1 MIKIK
6 KQGVSLVEVL
16 VTLAVALIAIA
27 IIDQS
32 FYQIREQH
40 LNTMESLDD
49 NTGVIEVDN
58 IFRDLVEGAYISG
71 NAIYSPWKLSTPQVI
86 GLQVDPLKYPI
97 IYAQR
102 APLRSGA
109 TVLTPNHQADTDV
122 LILQTIDDPQVLT
135 AAIASG
141 ATSFTRPIAPEA
153 TETPPAITA
162 SRFMLLSSESHQ
174 NLISAGNDIASNQA
188 TVNLNGGSG
197 AISQNFPV
205 GSVLYTQY
213 LFKIVY
219 IRENIDGQGNVEDQL
234 CQLSYDQSGAPITT
248 VLLDDV
254 SNLQISYR
262 TNAGWQ
268 RVAPDDDIRIWYKEI
283 RGLRFSY
290 TLDGENHQTIVSFG
304 GVSGAFT

>member
-1 MIKIK
+1 MIKVK

-16 VTLAVALIAIA
+16 VTLAVAIIVIA

-49 NTGVIEVDN
+49 NTEVIEVDN

-71 NAIYSPWKLSTPQVI
+71 NAMYSPWKLSTSQVSN
-86 GLQVDPLKYPI
+86 LQVNPLDYPI

-102 APLRSGA
+102 APLISGA
-109 TVLTPNHQADTDV
+109 TITLPSDAQNGTDV
-122 LILQTIDDPQVLT
+122 LVLQTIDDPQVLT
-135 AAIASG
+135 TAIAFG
-141 ATSFTRPIAPEA
+141 DTSFTRPIAPEA
-153 TETPPAITA
+153 PAITA
-162 SRFMLLSSESHQ
+162 SKFMLLSSESDQ
-174 NLISAGNDIASNQA
+174 NLISAGSDATSNQA
-188 TVNLNGGSG
+188 TVNLVGGSG

-219 IRENIDGQGNVEDQL
+219 IRENIDGQGNVDDQL
-234 CQLSYDQSGAPITT
+234 CQLSSDQSGAPVPT

-254 SNLQISYR
+254 SDLQISYR

-268 RVAPDDDIRIWYKEI
+268 RVAPDDDIRIWHKEI
-283 RGLRFSY
+283 RGLRFGY
-290 TLDGENHQTIVSFG
+290 RLNGENHQTIVSFG
-304 GVSGAFT
+304 GVSSAYT